1 MNNVH
6 LQPMTKELCHEF
18 YKGFRNDP
26 AIGHYYEY
34 IYTSEIV
41 DQYFDRNSVP
51 DRKLFAIL
59 VGGQIIGECK
69 LKDID
74 PVKRE
79 CTMGIHLRD
88 DSVKGK
94 GYGTQA
100 EMLILRYAF
109 EELGMTAV
117 NAEAVLKNERSQH
130 VLEKVGFRYICEDD
144 TFRYYRCEGSR
155 RLEQGERE

>member
-1 MNNVH
+1 MIS
-6 LQPMTKELCHEF
+6 LDPMTRELCHEF
-18 YKGFRNDP
+18 YKGFQNDP
-26 AIGHYYEY
+26 AIGYYYEY
-34 IYTSEIV
+34 IYTPEIV
-41 DQYFDRNSVP
+41 DQYFDRNSIP
-51 DRKLFAIL
+51 GRKLFAIL
-59 VGGQIIGECK
+59 LDNQIIGECK

-79 CTMGIHLRD
+79 CTLGIHLQD
-88 DSVKGK
+88 NSVKGK

-144 TFRYYRCEGSR
+144 TFRYYRCEGSS
-155 RLEQGERE
+155 RLKQGERE

>member
-1 MNNVH
+1 MISLV
-6 LQPMTKELCHEF
+6 PMTRELYHEF
-18 YKGFRNDP
+18 YKGFQNDP

-34 IYTSEIV
+34 RYTPEIA

-59 VGGQIIGECK
+59 VDGQVIGECK

-79 CTMGIHLRD
+79 CTLGIHLQD
-88 DSVKGK
+88 NSVKGK